1 MATIDLSSLDVR
13 SLLRLYCSIG
23 KELIDRKVTRSTNN
37 PAADYAECLFASA
50 LALTLAGQ
58 SAKGYDAIDASGQR
72 FQIKGRRP
80 TIANPSR
87 QLSVIRNLDTKPFDY
102 LAGVLFA
109 PDFAVMRAA
118 VIPHDVVIARS
129 KYRAHVNGWLFHLE
143 DHIWK
148 VDGVRDVSEEI
159 CAAEADLNTRLIG
172 MQGSA
177 LVPEDLAG

>member
-1 MATIDLSSLDVR
+1 MSPIDLSSLDIG
-13 SLLRLYCSIG
+13 SLLRLYCAIG

-37 PAADYAECLFASA
+37 PAADYAECLFATA
-50 LALTLAGQ
+50 LTLTLAGQ

-80 TIANPSR
+80 TTANPSR
-87 QLSVIRNLDTKPFDY
+87 QLSVIRNLDKQPFEF
-102 LAGVLFA
+102 LAGVLFT

-143 DHIWK
+143 DHIWM
-148 VDGVRDVSEEI
+148 VDGVRDVTEEI
-159 CAAEADLNTRLIG
+159 RAVEADLNTRLVG
-172 MQGSA
+172 MESSA